1 MATEVVMPKLGLTMT
16 EGTVGQWLVKEGDQV
31 EQGDPIVDISSEKLS
46 SEVEAPESGTIIKIV
61 AQDGDVIPSKEV
73 MAYIGE
79 KGETIDSDT
88 GTENKTVEEKETEDN
103 EQNEKVGSSSI
114 GTQTSQQTK
123 TKDGER
129 IFITPVARKM
139 AEKQDI
145 DIRDVNGT
153 GGNGRI
159 TRLDILRYEPSDK
172 SISQSAQP
180 IGASTSEIEYGAGLE
195 GMRKTIAE
203 RMMRSVQSTAQVT
216 NQRKVDITELM
227 QFRKEIQGKVKQPLD
242 NGELSINTLLT
253 KSVVLSL
260 LDTPEMN
267 AWYYNGEYIQV
278 DEIHI
283 GMATAID
290 EGLVV
295 PVIKDAHQMA
305 LSQLGPAIKKVASEA
320 RKGTLDGSLYTG
332 STFSITNLGGFE
344 IEYFT
349 PIINTPEVGILGVGA
364 LQKELELNDNGEVV
378 EKLKLPLSLTYD
390 HQIIDGAPAAEF
402 LSKIANYLQDPYR
415 LLI

>member
-16 EGTVGQWLVKEGDQV
+16 EGTVERWIVKEGDKV
-31 EQGDPIVDISSEKLS
+31 EQGDPIVEISSEKLS
-46 SEVEAPESGTIIKIV
+46 NEVEAPESGYIIKIV
-61 AQDGDVIPSKEV
+61 AGEGDVVPSRGAI
-73 MAYIGE
+73 AYIGE
-79 KGETIDSDT
+79 EGENVDASRQ
-88 GTENKTVEEKETEDN
+88 TEEKYEEDPADREKTEEKERTDARP
-103 EQNEKVGSSSI
+103 SLPA
-114 GTQTSQQTK
+114 TQE
-123 TKDGER
+123 GER

-139 AEKQDI
+139 AEEKGI

-159 TRLDILRYEPSDK
+159 TRLDIQRYVPSK
-172 SISQSAQP
+172 TTETQAAAAHTP
-180 IGASTSEIEYGAGLE
+180 EYGAGLE

-216 NQRKVDITELM
+216 NQRKVDVTELM
-227 QFRKEIQGKVKQPLD
+227 TFRKEIQEKVNEPLT

-253 KSVVLSL
+253 KAVILAL
-260 LDTPEMN
+260 KDTPEMN
-267 AWYYNGEYIQV
+267 AWYYDGEYVQI

-290 EGLVV
+290 QGLIV
-295 PVIKDAHQMA
+295 PVIKDAHQMS
-305 LSQLGPAIKKVASEA
+305 LSQLGPAIRNVASEA
-320 RKGTLDGSLYTG
+320 RQGTLDGSLYSG
-332 STFSITNLGGFE
+332 STFTITNLGGYE

-364 LQKELELNDNGEVV
+364 LQKEIELDDDGEVV
-378 EKLKLPLSLTYD
+378 QKLKLPLSLTYD

-402 LSKIANYLQDPYR
+402 LAKIATHLQDPYR

>member
-1 MATEVVMPKLGLTMT
+1 MATEIVMPKLGLTMT
-16 EGTVGQWLVKEGDQV
+16 EGTVEKWLVSEGDQV
-31 EQGDPIVDISSEKLS
+31 EQGDPLVEISSEKLTN
-46 SEVEAPESGTIIKIV
+46 EVEAPVSGVIIKVV
-61 AQDGDVIPSKEV
+61 AEEGDVVPSRE
-73 MAYIGE
+73 AIAFIGE
-79 KGETIDSDT
+79 EGETVEANEES
-88 GTENKTVEEKETEDN
+88 ENKEAMETQETQQI
-103 EQNEKVGSSSI
+103 EQHTAVDTEAKQHEPVHS
-114 GTQTSQQTK
+114 K
-123 TKDGER
+123 AGER

-139 AEKQDI
+139 AKEQNI

-159 TRLDILRYEPSDK
+159 TRLDILRYEPSEK
-172 SISQSAQP
+172 AVAEKTQP
-180 IGASTSEIEYGAGLE
+180 AGATSPEIEYGAGLE

-227 QFRKEIQGKVKQPLD
+227 TFKKEIQGKIKQPLD
-242 NGELSINTLLT
+242 NGEMSINTLLT
-253 KSVVLSL
+253 KAVVLSL

-267 AWYYNGEYIQV
+267 AWYYNGEYIKV
-278 DEIHI
+278 DEVHI
-283 GMATAID
+283 GMATAIE

-295 PVIKDAHQMA
+295 PVIKNAHHMP
-305 LSQLGPAIKKVASEA
+305 LSQLGPKIRKVTSEA

-332 STFSITNLGGFE
+332 STFSITNLGGFD

-349 PIINTPEVGILGVGA
+349 PIINTPEVGILGVGS
-364 LQKELELNDNGEVV
+364 LQKELAFDDNGKVV

-402 LSKIANYLQDPYR
+402 LSKIAGYLQDPYR
-415 LLI
+415 LMI